1 VPDSQSDR
9 KDDRSIPHMSTS
21 ESPKDDVCQC
31 AMIMM
36 HVATC
41 VYARA
46 QNVGNVGRLSLVPI
60 IGKKID
66 ASVNT

>member
-1 VPDSQSDR
+1 MC
-9 KDDRSIPHMSTS
+9 DDNDACSY
-21 ESPKDDVCQC
+21 VCVC
-31 AMIMM
+31 
-36 HVATC
+36 
-41 VYARA
+41 ARA